1 MPSKKPNNR
10 PSPAKAK
17 GNPNWRRN
25 DDDDSDDDGES
36 DASDD
41 AEEEVKSDESGGM
54 SDDGAAGSATTPWT
68 KFTKKRLWAFR
79 TDRDEI
85 MKSAAGLKTK
95 LEAERATAASLRVQ
109 LGLANARLLEL
120 ETSTATSR
128 GDGAAVV
135 YDTAAV
141 TKLRDEHASELKE
154 RDARHKNALQEQANA
169 HAALLRE
176 HDVLLR
182 SALDENH
189 ALRTR
194 DDVMFRRVAKMQ
206 RTALKTLEEI
216 QGLRLSPLSN
226 KVTELE
232 RERDALRKERDEYRA
247 KANKQSRMGSL
258 GEEAGPHML
267 VTVTER
273 VRGRTPREV
282 IRPNNALK
290 ERIHEWSR
298 QGREWFGNQG
308 WLWVL
313 AYVMCSRGKAINYVL
328 AFALPRKIV
337 AALFDKSIRDWESG
351 ELAANIAFMTRLT
364 TVVGR
369 RRWDKTRRGLKFE
382 YDEVAKRHARR
393 TLELEHFTVKQV
405 DDMLGRRAHDEAR
418 VRLVAKYSKVWE
430 AQCGPIERLYDPLTS
445 TEKADEVGAYIDVY
459 GLVLLLVTSAL
470 TIDKYHKELK
480 VVVKH
485 DEHGAYLS
493 VLVGDGCDEYPR
505 TRKKTA
511 TEGSISLRHEC
522 GAACSPER
530 QWPYL
535 SVDASESSAPVTYVI
550 AKKEKAI
557 TRLRSSMDA
566 NQRIQLG
573 VSLCGTAKPALR
585 RLLVA
590 GPETPDGVVVLGQD
604 RNFINLRVQIDYIPI
619 FDLKHHALCYSS
631 TGTSGIYGGIG
642 SSVTRDNW
650 HDPEVNICSYGDW
663 IQNERVKAARKAG
676 EVGADGDDPTADGS
690 EIFFHEP
697 AYWKKCSDAMLAHM
711 TSFRTNNP
719 NKTTDQLHDE
729 ALKFAKQNEHG
740 FVKGRERDG
749 VETFEPYSFM
759 DVVFKCV
766 LHLDTNFGAVF
777 VDGAEAYSKQLS
789 GDRKNKYS
797 HEDNNHRKW
806 HESLD
811 NATMEPIAD
820 RLRNDL
826 PWINKQP
833 KSFRLL
839 GPHVFALFENAGDID
854 AALSREDESPAEW
867 LERNSLITMLLLHR
881 GISCL
886 HSKFILKKTEVH
898 LLVEMGRYL
907 MRLVVSLHLPMS
919 YNLFYMCI
927 ENPQNLRRHMG
938 RFAIDDEHVLGLQFA
953 CSQGPEAFHHDSN
966 VRIAMQ
972 TSGRP
977 GCHFAH
983 MENNLLL
990 RIASPEIVSVR
1001 FDPKG
1006 RHIHRIPDKPIKGRC
1021 RLCNV
1026 KLSDDAGCELPI
1038 GRVAT
1043 NVMMTGFFVT
1053 KPLCFRCCNGR
1064 IHVFL
1069 GVCAVAGGL
1078 VQGSKCE
1085 RIIATSNFIVKRK
1098 EGLVAF
1104 ENARAMRIESAELY
1118 HSEQLAE
1125 LDGVPN
1131 LDDVLGSTD
1140 GPGDETPGDQS
1151 DGFLVE
1157 ALAPIGTPIQMMP
1170 SLADALR

>member
-1 MPSKKPNNR
+1 
-10 PSPAKAK
+10 
-17 GNPNWRRN
+17 
-25 DDDDSDDDGES
+25 
-36 DASDD
+36 
-41 AEEEVKSDESGGM
+41 
-54 SDDGAAGSATTPWT
+54 
-68 KFTKKRLWAFR
+68 
-79 TDRDEI
+79 

-141 TKLRDEHASELKE
+141 TKLRDEHSSELKE

-247 KANKQSRMGSL
+247 KANKQSRMGPL

-485 DEHGAYLS
+485 DEHGAYLP

-590 GPETPDGVVVLGQD
+590 GPETPDGVVVQGKD
-604 RNFINLRVQIDYIPI
+604 RNFMNLRVQIDYIPI

-631 TGTSGIYGGIG
+631 TGTSGIYDGIG

-650 HDPEVNICSYGDW
+650 HDPEVNI
-663 IQNERVKAARKAG
+663 
-676 EVGADGDDPTADGS
+676 
-690 EIFFHEP
+690 
-697 AYWKKCSDAMLAHM
+697 
-711 TSFRTNNP
+711 
-719 NKTTDQLHDE
+719 
-729 ALKFAKQNEHG
+729 
-740 FVKGRERDG
+740 
-749 VETFEPYSFM
+749 
-759 DVVFKCV
+759 
-766 LHLDTNFGAVF
+766 
-777 VDGAEAYSKQLS
+777 
-789 GDRKNKYS
+789 
-797 HEDNNHRKW
+797 
-806 HESLD
+806 
-811 NATMEPIAD
+811 
-820 RLRNDL
+820 
-826 PWINKQP
+826 
-833 KSFRLL
+833 
-839 GPHVFALFENAGDID
+839 
-854 AALSREDESPAEW
+854 
-867 LERNSLITMLLLHR
+867 
-881 GISCL
+881 
-886 HSKFILKKTEVH
+886 
-898 LLVEMGRYL
+898 
-907 MRLVVSLHLPMS
+907 
-919 YNLFYMCI
+919 
-927 ENPQNLRRHMG
+927 
-938 RFAIDDEHVLGLQFA
+938 
-953 CSQGPEAFHHDSN
+953 
-966 VRIAMQ
+966 
-972 TSGRP
+972 
-977 GCHFAH
+977 
-983 MENNLLL
+983 
-990 RIASPEIVSVR
+990 
-1001 FDPKG
+1001 
-1006 RHIHRIPDKPIKGRC
+1006 
-1021 RLCNV
+1021 
-1026 KLSDDAGCELPI
+1026 
-1038 GRVAT
+1038 
-1043 NVMMTGFFVT
+1043 
-1053 KPLCFRCCNGR
+1053 
-1064 IHVFL
+1064 
-1069 GVCAVAGGL
+1069 
-1078 VQGSKCE
+1078 
-1085 RIIATSNFIVKRK
+1085 
-1098 EGLVAF
+1098 
-1104 ENARAMRIESAELY
+1104 
-1118 HSEQLAE
+1118 
-1125 LDGVPN
+1125 
-1131 LDDVLGSTD
+1131 
-1140 GPGDETPGDQS
+1140 
-1151 DGFLVE
+1151 
-1157 ALAPIGTPIQMMP
+1157 
-1170 SLADALR
+1170 